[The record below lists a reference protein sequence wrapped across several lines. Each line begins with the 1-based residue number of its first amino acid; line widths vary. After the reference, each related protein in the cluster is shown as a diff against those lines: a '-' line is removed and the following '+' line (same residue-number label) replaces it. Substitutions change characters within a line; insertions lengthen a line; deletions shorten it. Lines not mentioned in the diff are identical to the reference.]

1 MKLQQL
7 RQIIREEIEGMINN
21 PSGGGFSE
29 SRNGK
34 KFTLESGDE
43 IATIEFVSG
52 GWYAKLEKGGKLMYE
67 EKRGGYHIQPE
78 LVVDESTL
86 SKPKKDYRKGEMAY
100 VYGSGLAEEW
110 EEMPGFE
117 TLAALYNYE
126 LDDNEQVRD
135 IAKFPVWRELKQY

>member
-7 RQIIREEIEGMINN
+7 RQIIREEIEGMMNN

-43 IATIEFVSG
+43 IATIEYDDFTR

-67 EKRGGYHIQPE
+67 EVRGGYRIRNE
-78 LVVDESTL
+78 NGKISFE
-86 SKPKKDYRKGEMAY
+86 
-100 VYGSGLAEEW
+100 YGSGLAEEW

-126 LDDNEQVRD
+126 HDDNE
-135 IAKFPVWRELKQY
+135 